1 MGYTLFVNK
10 LEKKKYYKLKIILFL
25 FLFGSFNFFSYL
37 CITKQITR

>member
-25 FLFGSFNFFSYL
+25 FGSFNFFSYL
-37 CITKQITR
+37 CTTKQITR